1 MPPCSEQHHSRA
13 NASNPV
19 TNWSN
24 TQIKVHLD
32 RLCDMEDVM
41 MHRGGKQGQ
50 QYTYE
55 LAYNGEGE
63 NSKRFLMGLTDP
75 ATLRSTPKDCT
86 RNHNFT
92 G

>member
-1 MPPCSEQHHSRA
+1 
-13 NASNPV
+13 
-19 TNWSN
+19 
-24 TQIKVHLD
+24 
-32 RLCDMEDVM
+32 M